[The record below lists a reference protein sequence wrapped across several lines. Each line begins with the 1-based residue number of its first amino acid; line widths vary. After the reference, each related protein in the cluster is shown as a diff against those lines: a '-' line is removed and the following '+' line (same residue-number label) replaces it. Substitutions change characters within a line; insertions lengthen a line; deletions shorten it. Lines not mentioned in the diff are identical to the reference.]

1 MLSKEAENH
10 PIVGSNCGLLDQATS
25 ALGAADKG
33 VLLTYDVEGLGGT
46 TSKQFEFNGQ
56 PEKPDGKSFA
66 EQKFVVVTCP
76 EISRQ
81 LAGTKYN
88 EMASDVKTSLTLLR
102 NLGILNNYQGYGDLS
117 PAEFANETPRILQLL
132 NIRYSPEIAIRMFAR
147 ITHEVEENA
156 RATEMITA
164 AETGNVEDFAK
175 AMVAG
180 GESSVGLHRVGELTN
195 GSTVFELPVF
205 LAIMNTFADREQGVM
220 AAKNCGGGGN
230 MTSVLMVD
238 ASAVD
243 SLSEMLG
250 SIKVDDDP
258 SFMESLLAKVTQNY
272 RTQISSEVLRE
283 TVIKL
288 MRLNREQK
296 IVFTPT
302 VPGPGAG
309 IVYNTKK
316 V

>member
-1 MLSKEAENH
+1 
-10 PIVGSNCGLLDQATS
+10 
-25 ALGAADKG
+25 LGAADKG

-56 PEKPDGKSFA
+56 PEKPEGKSFA

-117 PAEFANETPRILQLL
+117 PAQLTEETPRILQLL
-132 NIRYSPEIAIRMFAR
+132 NIRYSPEIANRMFAR

-156 RATEMITA
+156 RALEMITA
-164 AETGNVEDFAK
+164 AENGNVEDFAK
-175 AMVAG
+175 AMIAG

-238 ASAVD
+238 ANAVD
-243 SLSEMLG
+243 NLSQMLG

-258 SFMESLLAKVTQNY
+258 TFMESLLAKVTQNY
-272 RTQISSEVLRE
+272 RTQISPEALRE

-288 MRLNREQK
+288 MQLNRENK

-309 IVYNTKK
+309 IVYDTKK
-316 V
+316 S